1 MEKNDLVQSVLDRI
15 RGAGFVAA
23 GTSPARLEKGFQD
36 RYRRWIEGGHHG
48 PLDYMSD
55 SGGRRTDPRALF
67 PWANGVF
74 CAALP
79 YNTSR
84 VMSAKRIHEG
94 GAWVSRYAW
103 GRDYHNV
110 LKRKLKAGAAILE
123 KAGYRA
129 RICVDSVPLLER
141 ALAVQAGL
149 GFLGKNG
156 MLIVP
161 GWGSYVFLGELVT
174 DLELMGGE
182 AVTDGCGKC
191 EVCLKGCPT
200 GALGEPGTLDAGL
213 CLSTWTI
220 EHRGDFP
227 SDVPPLHGHLFGC
240 DRCQEVCPHNR
251 RAPLCSDVDFEP
263 RNGWFSP
270 DPREIIEMSE
280 DVWDHATRGSAVRR
294 ARFDGL
300 RRNARRILDE
310 RDQVIE

>member
-23 GTSPARLEKGFQD
+23 GTSPARLENGFRE
-36 RYRRWIEGGHHG
+36 RYRRWVEDGHHG
-48 PLDYMSD
+48 PLGYMSD
-55 SGGRRTDPRALF
+55 SGGRRCDPRALF

-74 CAALP
+74 CAAMP

-84 VMSAKRIHEG
+84 AMSAGFVHEG
-94 GAWVSRYAW
+94 RSWVSRYAW
-103 GRDYHNV
+103 GRDYHKV
-110 LKRKLKAGAAILE
+110 LRQKLKAAAALLE
-123 KAGYRA
+123 EAGHRA

-149 GFLGKNG
+149 GFPGKNG

-174 DLELMGGE
+174 DLELPAE
-182 AVTDGCGKC
+182 APVPDGCGEC
-191 EVCLKGCPT
+191 EICFRGCPT
-200 GALGEPGTLDAGL
+200 GALRGPGTVDAGL

-220 EHRGDFP
+220 EYRGDFP
-227 SDVPPLHGHLFGC
+227 PDVPPLHGHLFGC

-251 RAPLCSDVDFEP
+251 RAPLCSDADFEP

-270 DPREIIEMSE
+270 DPREIADMPEAR
-280 DVWDHATRGSAVRR
+280 WDRATRGSAIRR

-300 RRNARRILDE
+300 RRNARRILEESD
-310 RDQVIE
+310 RGTK